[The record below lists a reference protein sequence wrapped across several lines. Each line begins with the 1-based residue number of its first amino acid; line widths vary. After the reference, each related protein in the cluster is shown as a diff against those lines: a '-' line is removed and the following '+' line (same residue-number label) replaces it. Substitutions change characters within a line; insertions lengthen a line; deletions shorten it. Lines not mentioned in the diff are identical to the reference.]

1 MILCCRYLETRQQS
15 DNNINSSASSSK
27 NIKVDK
33 NEKYP
38 ENLSRDSFIDFNTVV
53 NLPPVPED
61 IFTSFSN
68 RPMRSSSLSSLKSMR
83 KIKMYLQKAESSD
96 DDDSSDTEDYTKLVY
111 VSSYHMKWYS

>member
-1 MILCCRYLETRQQS
+1 M
-15 DNNINSSASSSK
+15 
-27 NIKVDK
+27 

-38 ENLSRDSFIDFNTVV
+38 ENLSRDSLIDFNTVV

-68 RPMRSSSLSSLKSMR
+68 KPMKSSSLSSLKSMR

-96 DDDSSDTEDYTKLVY
+96 DDDSSDTEDHDYTKLVY
-111 VSSYHMKWYS
+111 VSRRNSYSTTFIFTSTLFFGKLVKIYDWF